1 MIKQLQ
7 KKYVSRLLSCF
18 MILSLIFIANGCSSS
33 YTSAEKGHY
42 IIEASTAIKMLN
54 SENVILVDAQVPAD
68 YSKEHIKGAR
78 NIDKDEVN
86 ITTPVPGM
94 LGPQELFEKVMSEKG
109 ISPDSTVLI
118 YDNANTTQNS
128 HSSRLWW
135 AMRAYG
141 HEDVRVISGGL
152 AALKKA
158 GAEVGTQIPS
168 VTPTK
173 YTAKALNTSMI
184 ATKEDVKAQV
194 NSPDKNT
201 ILLDVRTQKEYDEG
215 TIPGSKLLNYE
226 DNNYA
231 DKTFKSAQDIKIM
244 YIENNIKPDNNI
256 ILFCKTSTRAA
267 ETYLALLEAGYKNIK
282 IYDGAWLEW
291 SADKSSLIQIKDT
304 QNTDTNTAPAN
315 QDNS

>member
-18 MILSLIFIANGCSSS
+18 MILSLIFIADGCSSS
-33 YTSAEKGHY
+33 YTSAEKEHY

-54 SENVILVDAQVPAD
+54 SENVFLVDAQIPDD

-118 YDNANTTQNS
+118 YDKTNNS
-128 HSSRLWW
+128 HSSRLWL

-141 HEDVRVISGGL
+141 HVNVKVVSGGFE
-152 AALKKA
+152 ALKKA
-158 GAEVGTQIPS
+158 GAEISTETPS
-168 VTPTK
+168 ITPTK
-173 YTAKALNTSMI
+173 YAAKDLNTNMI

-215 TIPGSKLLNYE
+215 TIPGSILINYE
-226 DNNYA
+226 DNNYT
-231 DKTFKSAQDIKIM
+231 DKTFKSTQDIKIM
-244 YIENNIKPDNNI
+244 YIENNVKPDKNI

-291 SADKSSLIQIKDT
+291 SADKSLPIQIKDNK
-304 QNTDTNTAPAN
+304 NTDTQSAPAS